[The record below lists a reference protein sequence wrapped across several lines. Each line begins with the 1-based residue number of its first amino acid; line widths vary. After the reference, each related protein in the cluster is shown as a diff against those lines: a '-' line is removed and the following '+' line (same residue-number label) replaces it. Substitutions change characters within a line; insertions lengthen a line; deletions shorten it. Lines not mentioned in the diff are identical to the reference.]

1 MSVTYTGT
9 FWSGVSRALLSL
21 RRDKHLPTPAEQET
35 LKALSDIESSNYP
48 IEQLNDLLSKLFL
61 CEVPEHIG
69 QSILGYFDFTR
80 MGTIHCY
87 VSMAR
92 DISAALDG
100 LTQFNS
106 PLFDASE
113 TFTVEQSDTAVK
125 LIITA
130 HYLAEMEP
138 PIVAFLLA
146 LFRHIAGREFDF
158 IAIETK
164 YAHHWWPLAPVSK
177 ATLTHHS
184 RALVV
189 TFAPQWLNRPS
200 YFYSP
205 KLQSI
210 LVKNLQHHSPS
221 NFKHELLQVFRQ
233 FPAPAKI
240 RAEAVADAMG
250 LTESVFRRKLRD
262 EKLSFSALL
271 KSHIHEQ
278 SVSQLLRGTRI
289 DHLSEQLGF
298 SDRRSFDRSF
308 KEFTGVSPAQLR
320 QIGSRLRFQR
330 GNQALTEIT
339 ENLPPLPETI
349 TEIINLS
356 EQQLGVDKL
365 VTLISADPVF
375 RAHVMGKASR
385 ALYGNIPGSLEQ
397 AIGRNLGVSNVKYLA
412 VLFAAQQYLTVQS
425 VHPNVPGMI
434 DAMLLSHA
442 LFERTFASE
451 YSAEDNALIAQLLLF
466 GPLAL
471 LLIFHTEH
479 LDAKDFL
486 AAWQQSGSFNDFI
499 HCLTNEY
506 NLCLYGASTL
516 MLIRWGFT
524 SNVNQSLW
532 RLCQDRDSKVSQR
545 IKFCHSLAF
554 DKLCFNQNTGTLQ
567 TDESLFS
574 AQQATTAE
582 DLLNNW

>member
-21 RRDKHLPTPAEQET
+21 RRDKNLPTPTEPDT
-35 LKALSDIESSNYP
+35 LQVLSQIESGDYP
-48 IEQLNDLLSKLFL
+48 VEQLNEILSELFV
-61 CEVPEHIG
+61 CEAPELIG
-69 QSILGYFDFTR
+69 RSILGYFDFTR

-87 VSMAR
+87 LSMAK
-92 DISAALDG
+92 DINAALDA
-100 LTQFNS
+100 LTLFSS
-106 PLFDASE
+106 PLFEATE
-113 TFTVEQSDTAVK
+113 TINVEQSDTTVK
-125 LIITA
+125 LILKA
-130 HYLAEMEP
+130 QYLAEMEL

-146 LFRHIAGREFDF
+146 LFRHLAGREFDF
-158 IAIETK
+158 MRIENK
-164 YAHHWWPLAPVSK
+164 YEHQCWPLAPVTN
-177 ATLTHHS
+177 ATLASHPH
-184 RALVV
+184 ALVV
-189 TFAPQWLNRPS
+189 TFASQWLKRPS
-200 YFYSP
+200 YYFSP
-205 KLQSI
+205 KLQNI
-210 LVKNLQHHSPS
+210 LVKNLHQHSQS
-221 NFKHELLQVFRQ
+221 SFKYDLLQVFRQ

-240 RAEAVADAMG
+240 RAEAVANAMG

-278 SVSQLLRGTRI
+278 SVSQLLRGTKV
-289 DHLSEQLGF
+289 DQLSEQLGF

-308 KEFTGVSPAQLR
+308 KEFTGVSPGQLR

-349 TEIINLS
+349 SEIINLS

-375 RAHVMGKASR
+375 RAHIMGKASR

-425 VHPNVPGMI
+425 VHPNLPSLI

-442 LFERTFASE
+442 LFDRAFASD
-451 YSAEDNALIAQLLLF
+451 YSEEDKALIAQLLLF

-479 LDAKDFL
+479 LDAADFL
-486 AAWQQSGSFNDFI
+486 ATWQQSESFTDFI

-516 MLIRWGFT
+516 MLIKWGFT
-524 SNVNQSLW
+524 SDVNQSLW
-532 RLCQDRDSKVSQR
+532 RLCQDRESKVSQR
-545 IKFCHSLAF
+545 IKHCHNLAF
-554 DKLCFNQNTGTLQ
+554 NQLCFNQRNEDTEIDQ
-567 TDESLFS
+567 SLFS
-574 AQQATTAE
+574 AQQTDTAQE
-582 DLLNNW
+582 ILNNW